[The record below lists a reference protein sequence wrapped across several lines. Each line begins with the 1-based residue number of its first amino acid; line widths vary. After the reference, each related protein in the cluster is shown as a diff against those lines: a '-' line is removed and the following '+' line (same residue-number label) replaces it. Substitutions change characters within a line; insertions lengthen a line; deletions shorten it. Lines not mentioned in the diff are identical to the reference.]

1 MLQMSFGKF
10 LDCAAYHIS
19 QERTEYLVVINIFPN
34 VINVERLASAGFYRV
49 IGY

>member
-1 MLQMSFGKF
+1 M
-10 LDCAAYHIS
+10 CVCWIS

-34 VINVERLASAGFYRV
+34 VINVERLASAGFYGV